1 LTTNDPELRLI
12 AENRSI
18 KPINVEPNM
27 YIFVLPPRAREV
39 RLVSRAA
46 APCITRPWLDDRRCL
61 GVQVARLV
69 VRCADQVAEVPLDHP
84 SLVTGWWDVEREGLA
99 MRRWT
104 DGNAVLSLP
113 TTSGASMLEVRI
125 GGTVPY
131 AAEPE
136 IVLAS

>member
-1 LTTNDPELRLI
+1 
-12 AENRSI
+12 
-18 KPINVEPNM
+18 
-27 YIFVLPPRAREV
+27 
-39 RLVSRAA
+39 
-46 APCITRPWLDDRRCL
+46 
-61 GVQVARLV
+61 
-69 VRCADQVAEVPLDHP
+69 
-84 SLVTGWWDVEREGLA
+84 VTGWWDVEREGLA

-113 TTSGASMLEVRI
+113 ATSGASMLEVRI